1 MEKWRIQVKMAFH
14 ARENK
19 TLDIL
24 LQTKPAHAKLP
35 PEPKY
40 ETAIEDATEHT
51 KLDRP
56 IRSSQLKLQ

>member
-1 MEKWRIQVKMAFH
+1 MAFH

-51 KLDRP
+51 ELDRP